1 MSRELKLLMLIRSEK
16 LILCVSSIR
25 TLKVFKMENSDYFW
39 ENDKFT
45 SKFGTG

>member
-25 TLKVFKMENSDYFW
+25 TLKVFKMENGDYILG
-39 ENDKFT
+39 NDKFT
-45 SKFGTG
+45 FKFGID